1 MKNKCNCYA
10 IFPTENVIPHT
21 LKLVTNTQKWVDL
34 ASVSMRPSS
43 WSGKVSE
50 ARLRSVHRWWDWI
63 SQSNKW
69 GEKLKFTKMSITY
82 ESFECKNGMVLY
94 NENLTGS
101 WKFQEFLW
109 KLLFIIIIIILKISH
124 NAYKVNF

>member
-1 MKNKCNCYA
+1 
-10 IFPTENVIPHT
+10 
-21 LKLVTNTQKWVDL
+21 
-34 ASVSMRPSS
+34 
-43 WSGKVSE
+43 
-50 ARLRSVHRWWDWI
+50 
-63 SQSNKW
+63 
-69 GEKLKFTKMSITY
+69 MSITY